1 MLFRSAL
8 IIEVSDVNAAVIGYH
23 NAARRVELAGTC
35 TGPTDGAFRT
45 ALKVEDLNSVIEVFR
60 DIQFVIMDCE
70 IHGAAKFASRLAGR
84 AELALETAVGV
95 EDLDA
100 SIA

>member
-1 MLFRSAL
+1 MLDAL
-8 IIEVSDVNAAVIGYH
+8 IVEVSNEDTAAIG
-23 NAARRVELAGTC
+23 NRSPARRVELTGTC
-35 TGPTDGAFRT
+35 TGPADGALRI
-45 ALKVEDLNSVIEVFR
+45 AVKVEDLNAVIKVFR
-60 DIQFVIMDCE
+60 DLEFVIMDCE
-70 IHGAAKFASRLAGR
+70 IHGAAKFARRLAGR